1 MRQGTPAS
9 VVVTQTLCCPV
20 THGLFLDHGSNPCA
34 LRRQAGFSWP
44 PGKSSALPPHL
55 LRRSAWVC
63 GLGAIPRRLLC
74 CVLVAIL
81 SRPLLE
87 GTGSLPAF
95 YSLKTHTGDTSQF
108 PCPHACLLPLPLA
121 LTVLSQ
127 PETKL
132 RGASGVFFFLWDI
145 RCGYWIPSQT

>member
-1 MRQGTPAS
+1 MCPAS
-9 VVVTQTLCCPV
+9 AGGIFLTTREVQCP
-20 THGLFLDHGSNPCA
+20 
-34 LRRQAGFSWP
+34 
-44 PGKSSALPPHL
+44 PPHL

-95 YSLKTHTGDTSQF
+95 YSLKTPTGDTSQF

-127 PETKL
+127 PETKP
-132 RGASGVFFFLWDI
+132 RGASGVFFSFETSGAVIEFRRRPRLDPLSHPPTT
-145 RCGYWIPSQT
+145 RQEDAAGGRAGVGSSP